1 MGPKKIFGKDK
12 AERKLGEVIFGKN
25 DDNKIKEDPNY
36 SQTIIWTILR
46 TYIIFKSN
54 NKRLDRYKRYN
65 KN

>member
-12 AERKLGEVIFGKN
+12 AERKLGEVIFGK
-25 DDNKIKEDPNY
+25 DDVEKIKELPKY
-36 SQTIIWTILR
+36 IQIIISTILR
-46 TYIIFKSN
+46 TYIIVNFN

>member
-25 DDNKIKEDPNY
+25 DVEKIKELPKY
-36 SQTIIWTILR
+36 IQIIISTMIR
-46 TYIIFKSN
+46 THIIVNFN
-54 NKRLDRYKRYN
+54 NKRVDRYKRYN

>member
-25 DDNKIKEDPNY
+25 DVEKIKELPKY
-36 SQTIIWTILR
+36 IQIIISTILR
-46 TYIIFKSN
+46 TYIIVNFN
-54 NKRLDRYKRYN
+54 NKRVDRYKRYN

>member
-1 MGPKKIFGKDK
+1 MEPKKIFGKDK

-25 DDNKIKEDPNY
+25 DENKIKEVPNY
-36 SQTIIWTILR
+36 IQTIIWTILR

>member
-1 MGPKKIFGKDK
+1 MEPKKIFGKDK

-25 DDNKIKEDPNY
+25 DNKIKEVPNY
-36 SQTIIWTILR
+36 IQTIIWTILR

>member
-25 DDNKIKEDPNY
+25 DDNKIKEVPNY
-36 SQTIIWTILR
+36 IQTIIWTILR
-46 TYIIFKSN
+46 TYIIFKFN
-54 NKRLDRYKRYN
+54 NTKLHRYKRYN